1 MTKSYA
7 LLVQDL
13 YAGILDDVRIA
24 FPDLHLDT
32 ERDYSRLLSS
42 LELRGCS
49 FFTIE
54 LPEVGKHFDKCL
66 SHGLLTRSSLAQ
78 QRPFRTGAVVPRLF
92 KGLLLKVFK
101 ASGELLETPDLH
113 AIRLLRQLYYAAKK
127 LRMECSNERTW
138 KQARSFVQVD
148 SSLRRASLSW
158 DADDLFDCEESDLHF
173 GEDYRGHRDPEPDLF
188 DLEKGEDGPDRSTLD
203 TLQSV
208 ADMVSAEMGWFNPQS
223 YRLKHGP
230 GAVSGLAKGH
240 SKYEFPHWPDKLER
254 VFPMAD
260 FAFANHG
267 CWADSLTSGELVG
280 RFSKHE
286 PPSVLIAVPK
296 TAKGPRLIAKEPV
309 AYQWCQQSILRYFVA
324 RVDAGCLREFI
335 SFDDQSKNQLA
346 ALQASRNQQLMTVD
360 LSSASDRVSCW
371 SVERLFRRNK
381 SLLEALHATRT
392 RWCENTIDPA
402 LPRYLKLRKFA
413 SMGSA
418 CTFPVETIFFTVVAI
433 AATLSEYGWIPSY
446 RNIRLLAGKVRVF
459 GDDIIIDKDARDRFL
474 GLLRYLELE
483 VNQSKTFDTGKFR
496 ESCGCDA
503 YDGADV
509 TPTYCMTYPS
519 RDRPDSVT
527 SVVATH
533 NNFVRNGYAGVAR
546 RLRSTLLSL
555 GLNLPEVT
563 IESGSFGL
571 ATLARPDNSRLRKR
585 WCPDLH
591 KWLYRFHAPTGRSV
605 KVPDRGHS
613 ALLQYFTE
621 EPAPAV
627 KWENG
632 YVSRARSYLTPGWR
646 EIRA

>member
-7 LLVQDL
+7 SIVQDL
-13 YAGILDDVRIA
+13 YAGILDDARIA
-24 FPDLHLDT
+24 FPDLHLDL
-32 ERDYSRLLSS
+32 ERDHSRLLSS

-66 SHGLLTRSSLAQ
+66 SHGLLTPSGMAQ
-78 QRPFRTGAVVPRLF
+78 QRPFKTGAVVPRLF

-127 LRMECSNERTW
+127 LRMECTNDRTW
-138 KQARSFVQVD
+138 KQARSFIQVE
-148 SSLRRASLSW
+148 STLRRPTLQW
-158 DADDLFDCEESDLHF
+158 DADDLFDCEGSNLHF
-173 GEDYRGHRDPEPDLF
+173 GEDYRNHRDSQPDLL
-188 DLEKGEDGPDRSTLD
+188 DLEEREDGPDRATLE
-203 TLQSV
+203 TLQQV
-208 ADMVSAEMGWFNPQS
+208 ADMVSAELGWFNPHS

-230 GAVSGLAKGH
+230 GAVSGLKKGD

-254 VFPMAD
+254 VFPMSD
-260 FAFANHG
+260 FAFANYG
-267 CWADSLTSGELVG
+267 SWVDSLTSGELVG

-309 AYQWCQQSILRYFVA
+309 AHQWCQQSILRYFVE
-324 RVDAGCLREFI
+324 RVAAGCLSEFI
-335 SFDDQSKNQLA
+335 SFDDQTHNQRA
-346 ALQASRNQQLMTVD
+346 ALQASRNEQLMTVD
-360 LSSASDRVSCW
+360 LSSASDRVTCW
-371 SVERLFRRNK
+371 SIERLFRRNK

-392 RWCENTIDPA
+392 RWCENTIDPT
-402 LPRYLKLRKFA
+402 LPKYIVLRKFA

-433 AATLSEYGWIPSY
+433 AATLSEYGWTPSY
-446 RNIRLLAGKVRVF
+446 RSIRRLSGKVRVF
-459 GDDIIIDKDARDRFL
+459 GDDIIIDKDVRDRFL

-483 VNQSKTFDTGKFR
+483 VNQSKTFDTGRFR

-519 RDRPDSVT
+519 RDRPDSIT
-527 SVVATH
+527 ALVATH
-533 NNFVRNGYAGVAR
+533 NNFVRSGYSSVAK
-546 RLRSTLLSL
+546 RLKSTLLKL
-555 GLNLPEVT
+555 GLTLPEVT
-563 IESGSFGL
+563 VESGSFGL
-571 ATLARPDNSRLRKR
+571 ATYDRPDNTRLRKR
-585 WCPDLH
+585 WCPSLH

-613 ALLQYFTE
+613 ALLQFFTE
-621 EPAPAV
+621 EPAPTV

-646 EIRA
+646 EIRT